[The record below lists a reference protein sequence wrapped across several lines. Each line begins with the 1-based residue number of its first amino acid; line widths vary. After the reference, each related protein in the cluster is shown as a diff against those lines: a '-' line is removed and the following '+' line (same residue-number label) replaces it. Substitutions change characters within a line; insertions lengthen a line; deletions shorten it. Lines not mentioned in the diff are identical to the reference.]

1 MLKVVRVFYMRSV
14 DEKSYKHMVT
24 YLVIWKYFLVDHLT
38 LSCST
43 LHELAQ
49 LFWRKYWGIVV
60 ALALVFVLRKL
71 WHVTLPNSKFLDLSN
86 LKAFADN
93 KINVIYKQKFFLEWL
108 ENIVGKE
115 ENKGLKGSKGL
126 IFLSLLKILTSNF
139 TLSQTSPGFYVSAV
153 QVLWKHCGKT
163 RNCS

>member
-24 YLVIWKYFLVDHLT
+24 YLVIWKSFLVDHFT

-153 QVLWKHCGKT
+153 QVLWKHCGKR